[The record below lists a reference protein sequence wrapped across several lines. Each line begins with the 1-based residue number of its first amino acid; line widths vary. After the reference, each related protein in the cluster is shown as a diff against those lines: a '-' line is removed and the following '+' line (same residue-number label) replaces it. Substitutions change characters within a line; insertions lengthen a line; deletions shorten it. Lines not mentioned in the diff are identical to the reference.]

1 MNRPILHPWR
11 GEGMQMWMAGGE
23 IAAGKGRAAAHFGR
37 YQLFGSNRQ
46 VMLLM

>member
-1 MNRPILHPWR
+1 MNRPILHRWR
-11 GEGMQMWMAGGE
+11 GEGMQMWIAGGE
-23 IAAGKGRAAAHFGR
+23 IAAGKGRLAALISG

>member
-1 MNRPILHPWR
+1 MNRPILHRWR
-11 GEGMQMWMAGGE
+11 GEGMQMWMVGGG
-23 IAAGKGRAAAHFGR
+23 IAAGKGRWAALFVR